1 MRISW
6 LLAAALASSLAADQD
21 VSINAPYVETPPDVV
36 AAMLRLAK
44 VKRND
49 VVYDLGCGDGRIVIA
64 AARRFGARGVCI
76 DLFPEH
82 IATARR
88 NAARAGVAR
97 QIDFRVG
104 DLFDADLRPA
114 TVVTLYLLPE
124 VNRRLRP
131 KLLSELRP
139 GARVVSHSFDMGD
152 WAPDKRL
159 ELRGSR
165 LYYWVVPPKAAGE

>member
-1 MRISW
+1 MPISW
-6 LLAAALASSLAADQD
+6 LMAAALAASFAADQD
-21 VSINAPYVETPPDVV
+21 ISINAPYVETPPDVV
-36 AAMLRLAK
+36 TEMLRLAK

-64 AARRFGARGVCI
+64 AARTGARGVCI
-76 DLFPEH
+76 DLYPEH

-97 QIDFRVG
+97 RIEFRVG

-131 KLLSELRP
+131 KLLGELRP

-152 WAPDKRL
+152 WAPDKRI

-165 LYYWVVPPKAAGE
+165 LYYWVVPPKAAGQ

>member
-1 MRISW
+1 M
-6 LLAAALASSLAADQD
+6 AAALAASFAADQD
-21 VSINAPYVETPPDVV
+21 ISINAPYVETPPDVV
-36 AAMLRLAK
+36 TEMLRLAK

-64 AARRFGARGVCI
+64 AARTGARGVCI
-76 DLFPEH
+76 DLYPEH

-97 QIDFRVG
+97 RIEFRVG

-131 KLLSELRP
+131 KLLGELRP

-152 WAPDKRL
+152 WAPDKRI

-165 LYYWVVPPKAAGE
+165 LYYWVVPPKAAGQ